1 MSKKRSR
8 KQAHKS
14 KPTTTRNIVSI
25 PKVRARAA
33 LDALTGSFVKW
44 ANAHLKID
52 NGLAVDL
59 LRKIATFVEPYA
71 ELTGEVTVTNFAPE
85 HAQTV
90 LKKTVDPQPDPW
102 SVGYLEKSMS
112 IYLSFL
118 ADEGYWTGNQ
128 EDYATLQALM
138 GGEELATASIIELP
152 KVGDAEAM
160 AYFEAMPLVQYARN
174 LLNWIGT
181 GKDLTATGGLKLK
194 DLVQAAAQVGI
205 AIRTTKAAVAPMLP
219 GLEIEPTDES
229 VQYAGSMQMVKR
241 LKLIWDSFIE
251 NDLLEISASRAV
263 PTAEAS
269 KFLNQQVTPQHRE
282 LLEGFIGVFMIHN
295 GDWIMDEYRRHGSK
309 IRGKLMQILDLALYP
324 NRPEVLTNLDPV
336 KTPVESAIKVLLEQL
351 GELGVVQIDTHY
363 SAGPALVE
371 SYDMFTMYV
380 MHEQISAPETATLLE
395 NLQASFNIAAIE
407 KLDDVFGQSATEE
420 LPPTPSAVEGKS
432 IQMRVD
438 LDYAQ
443 PPIWRR
449 LQVPASMTLADLH
462 YTLQTAFEWDN
473 LHLHDFVQKSG
484 GSWLEDKRFSDP
496 SMELE
501 EAADEFDVKVG
512 QLLNKP
518 KDKLEYNYDFGDS
531 WRLKLVVEK
540 IIDSDP
546 DQVVRCTA
554 GRMRPPVEDIGGIP
568 GWYHAIDVVNDP
580 SHVDHEHSCNM
591 LGIKPGESFDPTDF
605 DAKRIDATFAQ
616 MLRN

>member
-8 KQAHKS
+8 KQAHKGKS
-14 KPTTTRNIVSI
+14 TTTGNIVSI
-25 PKVRARAA
+25 PKIRARAA

-44 ANAHLKID
+44 ANTHLKID

-59 LRKIATFVEPYA
+59 LRKIATFIEPYA
-71 ELTGEVTVTNFAPE
+71 ELTGEVTVTNFAPK

-90 LKKTVDPQPDPW
+90 LKNTVEPQPDPW

-118 ADEGYWTGNQ
+118 ADAGYWTGNQ

-138 GGEELATASIIELP
+138 GGEKLATASIVEIP
-152 KVGDAEAM
+152 KVDDAEAV
-160 AYFEAMPLVQYARN
+160 AFFESMPLVQYARN
-174 LLNWIGT
+174 LLNWIGA
-181 GKDLTATGGLKLK
+181 GKELTATGGLKLK
-194 DLVQAAAQVGI
+194 DLVQAADQVGI
-205 AIRTTKAAVAPMLP
+205 AIRTTKSAAAPMLP
-219 GLEIEPTDES
+219 GLEIDSSDES
-229 VQYAGSMQMVKR
+229 VQYAGSMQKVKR

-251 NDLLEISASRAV
+251 NDLLEISGSRAT
-263 PTAEAS
+263 PTAETS
-269 KFLNQQVTPQHRE
+269 KFLNQQVKPQNRE

-295 GDWIMDEYRRHGSK
+295 GDWIMDHYGMRGNE
-309 IRGKLMQILDLALYP
+309 IRGRLMQILDLALYP
-324 NRPEVLTNLDPV
+324 NRPETLTSLDPA
-336 KTPVESAIKVLLEQL
+336 KEPVESVIKALLEQL

-363 SAGPALVE
+363 RAAPALVE

-380 MHEQISAPETATLLE
+380 MHEQISAPEATTLLE
-395 NLQASFNIAAIE
+395 NLKASFASAKME
-407 KLDDVFGQSATEE
+407 ELDDFYGESTMEE
-420 LPPTPSAVEGKS
+420 LSPVPSAVEGKS
-432 IQMRVD
+432 IQIRVD

-473 LHLHDFVQKSG
+473 MHLHDFVQKSG
-484 GSWLEDKRFSDP
+484 GSWLDDKRFSDP

-501 EAADEFDVKVG
+501 DTADEFEVKVG

-518 KDKLEYNYDFGDS
+518 KDKLEYNYDFGDT

-540 IIDSDP
+540 IIASDP
-546 DQVVRCTA
+546 EQAVRCTA
-554 GRMRPPVEDIGGIP
+554 GRMRPPAEDIGGIP
-568 GWYHAIDVVNDP
+568 GWYHAVDVVNDP

-591 LGIKPGESFDPTDF
+591 LGINPGELFDPTDF
-605 DAKRIDATFAQ
+605 DAKRIDARFAQ